1 MASGDNHFIL
11 RGYSGTSTLMLR
23 LQFRFSSGNYQV
35 RAALRDDSSTW
46 TNSAWLTISDTAH
59 FIELDWR
66 AASAGANNGGLTLW
80 IDDVERANLNGIDN
94 DTRRVDRIQLGA
106 VNGIDSGTR
115 GTYYFDAFESRRQTY
130 IGP

>member
-1 MASGDNHFIL
+1 M
-11 RGYSGTSTLMLR
+11 RV
-23 LQFRFSSGNYQV
+23 QFRFSNGAYQV
-35 RAALRDDSSTW
+35 RAALRNDASTW
-46 TNSAWLTISDTAH
+46 TNSAWLTISDVSH

-80 IDDVERANLNGIDN
+80 IDNVERANLSGIDN
-94 DTRRVDRIQLGA
+94 DTRKIDRVQLGA

-115 GTYYFDAFESRRQTY
+115 GTYYIDDFESRRQTY